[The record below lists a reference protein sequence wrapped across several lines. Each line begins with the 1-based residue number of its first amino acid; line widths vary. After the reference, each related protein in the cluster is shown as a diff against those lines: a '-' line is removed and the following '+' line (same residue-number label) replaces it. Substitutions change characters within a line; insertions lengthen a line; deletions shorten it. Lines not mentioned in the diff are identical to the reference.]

1 MKTIDVLIVN
11 NQPCARNALKALLR
25 FSPIISMIWEASNG
39 EAAMKTICEMR
50 PEVVIMDADM
60 PIMGGIEA
68 TNRIKQI
75 WPEIKIIILT
85 TYPIQEE
92 EALAAGADI
101 ILAKNDQSYKL
112 PEVIR
117 QLVLEKTDT
126 QTIGPP

>member
-1 MKTIDVLIVN
+1 MKTIDVLIVD

-25 FSPIISMIWEASNG
+25 LSPIISMIWEASNG
-39 EAAMKTICEMR
+39 EAAIKTICEMR

-68 TNRIKQI
+68 TYRIKQT
-75 WPEIKIIILT
+75 WPDIKIIILT
-85 TYPIQEE
+85 MYPIQEE
-92 EALAAGADI
+92 EALAAGADFV
-101 ILAKNDQSYKL
+101 LAKYGQSYQL